1 VIGGTGTGIGGAL
14 GSGVGA
20 LDGYRDRSVWRRHAA
35 ALRRLDW
42 VLVLA
47 VLALTVIGSLL
58 VRAATFPL
66 LVERGED
73 PDSMFQRHLLNVL
86 LAFAVGALVAF
97 LDYRLLRAYAPIVY
111 VLSCAGLIAVLTPL
125 GETIN
130 GSHSW
135 IVLGGGFQLQPSE
148 FAKVGLVVLLAMI
161 LGEPR
166 DGEVG
171 PGGRDMVWTLILAG
185 APAVLI
191 MMQPDLGTT
200 LVFMAVVLGML
211 AISGA
216 PRRWL
221 LGLVSSGLLL
231 AFLVWSLGLLK
242 PYQIARFTAFI
253 DPSADPRGAGYNAQ
267 QAKIAVGSGGVT
279 GKGLFNGEQTGGHFV
294 PEQQTD
300 FIFTVAGEELG
311 FVGAAAIVLL
321 LAVILWRG
329 LIIATHAA
337 DLFGT
342 LVASGVVCWMA
353 FQAFENIGM
362 TLGIMPITGL
372 PLPFVSYGGSS
383 TFANMIA
390 LGLLQAVHLRRR
402 PYD

>member
-1 VIGGTGTGIGGAL
+1 MISATGA
-14 GSGVGA
+14 GSVE
-20 LDGYRDRSVWRRHAA
+20 GYREQDVWQRRLSG
-35 ALRRLDW
+35 LRGLDW
-42 VLVLA
+42 VLILTV
-47 VLALTVIGSLL
+47 VALTVIGALL
-58 VRAATFPL
+58 VRAATFQL
-66 LVERGED
+66 LTEQGKD
-73 PDSMFQRHLLNVL
+73 PEGFFKRHILNVV
-86 LAFAVGALVAF
+86 LAFGLGGLVAC
-97 LDYRLLRAYAPIVY
+97 LDYRLLRAYAPILY
-111 VLSCAGLIAVLTPL
+111 GLACAGLIAVLTPL
-125 GETIN
+125 GDTIN

-171 PGGRDMVWTLILAG
+171 PGHRDMLLALALAG
-185 APAVLI
+185 APAALI
-191 MMQPDLGTT
+191 MLQPDLGTT
-200 LVFMAVVLGML
+200 LVFIAVVLGML

-216 PRRWL
+216 PKRWL
-221 LGLVSSGLLL
+221 GALVGGGLLL
-231 AFLVWSLGLLK
+231 AWAVWFFGLLK
-242 PYQIARFTAFI
+242 PYQLARFTAFM

-267 QAKIAVGSGGVT
+267 QARIAVGSGGVT

-311 FVGAAAIVLL
+311 FIGAALI
-321 LAVILWRG
+321 VILLGVVMWRG
-329 LIIATHAA
+329 LRIAMHAA

-342 LVASGVVCWMA
+342 LVAAGIVCWMA
-353 FQAFENIGM
+353 FQSFENIGM

-372 PLPFVSYGGSS
+372 PLPFVSYGGSA
-383 TFANMIA
+383 TFANLIA

-402 PYD
+402 PFD

>member
-1 VIGGTGTGIGGAL
+1 M
-14 GSGVGA
+14 
-20 LDGYRDRSVWRRHAA
+20 VWRRRAA
-35 ALRRLDW
+35 GLRRLDW
-42 VLVLA
+42 TLLLVVA
-47 VLALTVIGSLL
+47 VLSVVGALL
-58 VRAATFPL
+58 VRSATFQL
-66 LVERGED
+66 LTEQGKD
-73 PDSMFQRHLLNVL
+73 PNGFLKRHVLNLVIGVAL
-86 LAFAVGALVAF
+86 GAVVAV
-97 LDYRLLRAYAPIVY
+97 LDYRLLRAYAPILY
-111 VLSCAGLIAVLTPL
+111 GLSCVGLVAVLTPL

-135 IVLGGGFQLQPSE
+135 IVIGGGFQVQPSE

-171 PGGRDMVWTLILAG
+171 PGRRDVLLALVLTG
-185 APAVLI
+185 VPAALI
-191 MMQPDLGTT
+191 MLQPDLGTT
-200 LVFMAVVLGML
+200 LVFTAVVLGML

-216 PRRWL
+216 QKRWL
-221 LGLVSSGLLL
+221 AGLMGGGVAAAVAAV
-231 AFLVWSLGLLK
+231 AFGLLK
-242 PYQIARFTAFI
+242 PYQIARFTAFL

-267 QAKIAVGSGGVT
+267 QARIAVGSGGVD
-279 GKGLFNGEQTGGHFV
+279 GKGLFQGEQTGGHFV

-311 FVGAAAIVLL
+311 FIGGMAIVLL
-321 LAVILWRG
+321 LGVVLWRG
-329 LIIATHAA
+329 LRIATQAA

-353 FQAFENIGM
+353 FQTFENIGM

-372 PLPFVSYGGSS
+372 PLPFVSYGGSA
-383 TFANMIA
+383 TFANFIA

-402 PYD
+402 PFD